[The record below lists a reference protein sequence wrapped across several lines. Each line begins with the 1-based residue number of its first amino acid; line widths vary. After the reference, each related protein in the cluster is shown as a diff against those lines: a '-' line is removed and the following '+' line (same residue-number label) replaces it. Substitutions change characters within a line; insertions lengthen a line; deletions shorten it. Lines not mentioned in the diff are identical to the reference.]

1 MALAARLVEVIA
13 DREAA
18 AARYRYG
25 SGCIVQGR
33 TVLTPPT
40 WWPGQSASR
49 YGTQTRRCTR
59 PPWIL
64 ALWGCQRSGAG
75 PGAGGDR
82 RPGHRP
88 APDCWRGSI
97 GGPTDEPVECR
108 AVGYPW
114 FAETPS
120 PAAERDTVDAHRGS
134 PGVVEAGGRAVER
147 AVSMAPRPLP
157 PEDRSLA
164 ESEWSGC
171 PAPRWWRP
179 ISCLGW

>member
-33 TVLTPPT
+33 TVLTAAHVVAGAVSVQVHDRNKTHP
-40 WWPGQSASR
+40 
-49 YGTQTRRCTR
+49 R
-59 PPWIL
+59 PPWIP
-64 ALWGCQRSGAG
+64 AVGMPTVRGG

-88 APDCWRGSI
+88 APIGRGSI
-97 GGPTDEPVECR
+97 GRSDGRAGGMPCSRLPVVR
-108 AVGYPW
+108 
-114 FAETPS
+114 
-120 PAAERDTVDAHRGS
+120 RDPVAGGGARHRGCDRGS